1 MKEIALTA
9 VIRVAN
15 GKGAAHR
22 TRSEGNIPAII
33 YGPEIDPISIAVNEK
48 EIRTAMKNASS
59 SSIINLNV
67 DGKENRVVLREI
79 QRDPITSKV
88 THLDFHA
95 ISMTRPIKVSVPII
109 LVGTP
114 IGVKTD
120 GGIMQTTLREL
131 DISCLPGD
139 IPDQIEVDVSELS
152 IGESVHVNELE
163 LDKVTIL
170 TELQR
175 TIVVIS
181 APTVVKAATVEGEE
195 EEGEE
200 GVEGEEAAEGEAA
213 EGAEGEKK
221 AEGAEGEKKAEGK
234 EEKKK

>member
-48 EIRTAMKNASS
+48 ELRTAMKNATS
-59 SSIINLNV
+59 SSIINLDV

-79 QRDPITSKV
+79 QRDPITSNV

-95 ISMTRPIKVSVPII
+95 ISMTRPIKVSVPITFI
-109 LVGTP
+109 GTP

-139 IPDQIEVDVSELS
+139 IPEQIDVDVSELG
-152 IGESVHVNELE
+152 IGESVHVSELE
-163 LDKVTIL
+163 LEKVTIL
-170 TELQR
+170 TELRR

-181 APTVVKAATVEGEE
+181 APTVVKSATVEGEE
-195 EEGEE
+195 EGEEGEE
-200 GVEGEEAAEGEAA
+200 GVEGEEGAEGVEGEKKAEAA
-213 EGAEGEKK
+213 EGAESKEAEKK
-221 AEGAEGEKKAEGK
+221 D
-234 EEKKK
+234 KKK